1 MTAPRPRHRPAGAL
15 ATGRVDPTPLLTRTV
30 GLAHLDDTFAPL
42 AGSLTEIRVDPA
54 GHASTASPQEDP

>member
-1 MTAPRPRHRPAGAL
+1 
-15 ATGRVDPTPLLTRTV
+15 V